1 MGRDLEFLGI
11 LLMISGNRTGRPIEA
26 QLSMDANLRRR
37 VRMEHIRKGCLEILH
52 PCTYEFPHL
61 LVVSPILMQIF
72 QNTKTAHAG
81 CKYNSIRRPH
91 GT

>member
-11 LLMISGNRTGRPIEA
+11 PLMISGNRTGRPIEA

-37 VRMEHIRKGCLEILH
+37 VRIEHIRKGCLEILNPYTH
-52 PCTYEFPHL
+52 EFPHL
-61 LVVSPILMQIF
+61 LSVPLTLIQMF

-81 CKYNSIRRPH
+81 CKYNSTRRPH